1 NSLSTIERLL
11 DMNVERYLLSSALT
25 GIISQRLAK
34 MLCKHCRK
42 KEATTPYQK
51 KVFRLALHQDVEETY
66 VPNHEGC
73 EYCSGGYHD
82 RVAIQEVLMIN
93 DEIRNALNEDE
104 MKKENLQK
112 IVYNSD
118 VITMLQDGLYKVLDG
133 TTSFEEIYRIIDID
147 DDLDTLMKIGVIPS
161 DNDVEE
167 KNTSKEE
174 DTPIEENTNIEEPV
188 KDLELNNEEAPEIIP
203 INDINDE
210 DILQKTN
217 ISLPSLDETD

>member
-1 NSLSTIERLL
+1 
-11 DMNVERYLLSSALT
+11 MNVERYLLSSALT

-66 VPNHEGC
+66 VANHDGC

-93 DEIRNALNEDE
+93 DEIRNALNEEE

-147 DDLDTLMKIGVIPS
+147 DDLDTLMKIGLISEDATVIS
-161 DNDVEE
+161 Q
-167 KNTSKEE
+167 KNEQ
-174 DTPIEENTNIEEPV
+174 EENED
-188 KDLELNNEEAPEIIP
+188 KDDEVPEIIP
-203 INDINDE
+203 INDPDDE
-210 DILQKTN
+210 ETQSD
-217 ISLPSLDETD
+217 LPKIETDETEIDEN